1 MAPAASSPALVG
13 IDHLSLEQRCHAFL
27 VHGLAPS
34 SRKTA
39 QRKFFNL
46 YLSFFK
52 YFLGQLHISGSPCP
66 TDEWI
71 LCLFATFLARFGYH
85 STIKVYL
92 SCVRALHA
100 EQGFPDTLQN
110 CLLLQRVVR
119 GIKRSQDSS
128 SSNRLPITDIQMLFI
143 WKSLNVHL
151 PDNCMFW
158 AACTLG
164 YFRFLGT
171 AEFTVPNLATFSSSI
186 HLTTLT

>member
-1 MAPAASSPALVG
+1 MAWPYPVARLLRESSL
-13 IDHLSLEQRCHAFL
+13 ISLSLF
-27 VHGLAPS
+27 
-34 SRKTA
+34 
-39 QRKFFNL
+39 
-46 YLSFFK
+46 FFK
-52 YFLGQLHISGSPCP
+52 CFLGQLHPSGSPCP

-71 LCLFATFLARFGYH
+71 LCLFATFLARFGHH

-119 GIKRSQDSS
+119 GIKRSQDSP

-158 AACTLG
+158 AACTQG

-171 AEFTVPNLATFSSSI
+171 ADSLDNPDLTVV
-186 HLTTLT
+186 